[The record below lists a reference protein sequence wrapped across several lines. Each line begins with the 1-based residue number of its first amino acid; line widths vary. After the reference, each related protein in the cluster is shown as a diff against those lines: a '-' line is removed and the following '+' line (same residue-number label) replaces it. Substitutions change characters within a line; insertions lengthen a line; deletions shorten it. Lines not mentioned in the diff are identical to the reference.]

1 MQKIFVKMC
10 GISQATYTQWKN
22 GTNEMSVH
30 TLCKICKT
38 LNISADYLLGLM
50 DVQILNTITK
60 LSILNEKYNNE
71 VKEVLYNA

>member
-1 MQKIFVKMC
+1 MY
-10 GISQATYTQWKN
+10 GISEATYSQWKN
-22 GTNEMSVH
+22 GTNEMSVY
-30 TLCKICKT
+30 TLCKICKA